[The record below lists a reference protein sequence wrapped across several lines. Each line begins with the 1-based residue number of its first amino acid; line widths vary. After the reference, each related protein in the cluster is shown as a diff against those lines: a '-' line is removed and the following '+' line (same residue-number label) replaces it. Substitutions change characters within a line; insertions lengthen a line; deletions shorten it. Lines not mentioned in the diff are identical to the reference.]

1 MTRHLLPAASPSAA
15 RPPLPSN
22 GWRLSILGA
31 AAAVALG
38 LASTDASAFTLGQLK
53 VQSALGE
60 PLRAEIDVTEMAA
73 NEAEGL
79 KINIATAEA
88 FRNAGVPYNSALSDV
103 KATLQRRAGGQY
115 VVRLSG
121 NRPMNDPFIDLLL
134 EANGASGRIVRD
146 YTVLLDPPATRQAAT
161 STPAAPISPQ
171 IATPVERTAPAARA
185 RRERAPV
192 VAAPAAAAPAP
203 SPAPAAAAPAPVT
216 AAAPARSAGGGEQ
229 VTVQRGDT
237 AGKIAATYKPA
248 DVSLDQMLVALL
260 MANPDAFVGGN
271 VNRMRAGAVL
281 DLPSSAEASA
291 VPPAEARRT
300 ITAQSRDFG
309 SYRQRLADNAPTSNV
324 AAAGRKASGKLQA
337 NVEDRNAAASSPD
350 KLTISQGN
358 AATRA
363 ADEKVAQNR
372 QAQDSSNRVAELSKN
387 ISELNKLKTATGT
400 GSSAAAPAAA
410 PAPATPGIP
419 VPAPNTSATVAPP
432 AASPAPAPA
441 PAAAAPVAATAP
453 AAAAAPA
460 APAAAAPSTPPT
472 PEATQAAPAAAA
484 TPAADA
490 QAAPAGTP
498 PVAADATAAPAAAA
512 ASAAAAAAPKPAV
525 KKAAPPP
532 PPPEPTFLE
541 ELMDNPLM
549 LAGAALIALLVGF
562 LLYRVLG
569 RRREEMSESVFLES
583 RIPKD
588 SFFGASGGESVDTK
602 HRGDSTVSSLSYSP
616 SQLDAGDVD
625 PVAEADVYLAYGRD
639 LQAEEILRE
648 ALRLNPDRTAIH
660 LKLLEIHAKRRDV
673 RAYESLATEVHK
685 LTGGL
690 GSDWN
695 RVVDMGKDLDP
706 GNPLYES
713 GSPRSG
719 GSGGASAAETAAFA
733 GALAAAAKP
742 ATPAPVVA
750 PPVAVAPP
758 AFVPSV
764 APLDF
769 DLDLTTPP
777 APAPAPAPAPQH
789 APVGAS
795 LPKSAYAPAPTTA
808 RPAAPLSNGH
818 AHATP
823 VDLENDF
830 DTAPGALSA
839 DTLPG
844 SLSLSDPEHN
854 TRPAMLRNALP
865 ADSGFIEFDMS
876 ALAGLPAARPA
887 ETAKPAA
894 TAAAQND
901 EGDDSPHA
909 VKLSLARELQAIGDV
924 EGARSLV
931 EEVEAESAGDLKSQA
946 RQLLAE
952 LR

>member
-1 MTRHLLPAASPSAA
+1 M
-15 RPPLPSN
+15 
-22 GWRLSILGA
+22 
-31 AAAVALG
+31 ALG
-38 LASTDASAFTLGQLK
+38 IASADASAFTLGQLK

-88 FRNAGVPYNSALSDV
+88 FKSAGVPYNAALSDV

-115 VVRLSG
+115 VVRLNG
-121 NRPMNDPFIDLLL
+121 NRPLNDPFIDLLL
-134 EANGASGRIVRD
+134 EANGSSGRIVRD

-161 STPAAPISPQ
+161 STPAAPIAPQ
-171 IATPVERTAPAARA
+171 IATPVERAAPAPRV
-185 RRERAPV
+185 RRERAAPPV
-192 VAAPAAAAPAP
+192 ATAP
-203 SPAPAAAAPAPVT
+203 SAPAAAPAPVT
-216 AAAPARSAGGGEQ
+216 AAAPARAGGGGGEQ

-237 AGKIAATYKPA
+237 ASKIAGAHKPA

-260 MANPDAFVGGN
+260 LANPDAFVGGN

-281 DLPSSAEASA
+281 DLPSAAEASA
-291 VPPAEARRT
+291 VTPAEARRT
-300 ITAQSRDFG
+300 VTAQSRDFG
-309 SYRQRLADNAPTSNV
+309 SYRQRLAENAPTANV
-324 AAAGRKASGKLQA
+324 AAASRNASGKLQA
-337 NVEDRNAAASSPD
+337 NVEDRNAAASAPD
-350 KLTISQGN
+350 KLTISQGGG
-358 AATRA
+358 AARA
-363 ADEKVAQNR
+363 ADEKVAQAR

-387 ISELNKLKTATGT
+387 IEDLNKLKAATGAGSGT
-400 GSSAAAPAAA
+400 GSSAPAAA
-410 PAPATPGIP
+410 STPSTAPGIP
-419 VPAPNTSATVAPP
+419 VPAPSTSATTASAP
-432 AASPAPAPA
+432 ASPAP
-441 PAAAAPVAATAP
+441 V
-453 AAAAAPA
+453 AAAPA
-460 APAAAAPSTPPT
+460 APAVAPAAPT
-472 PEATQAAPAAAA
+472 PEATAAAPGAAAA
-484 TPAADA
+484 AVAATPSAADA
-490 QAAPAGTP
+490 AAVPAT
-498 PVAADATAAPAAAA
+498 AA
-512 ASAAAAAAPKPAV
+512 ASAAAAAPVTPAPAA
-525 KKAAPPP
+525 KKVVAAPP

-541 ELMDNPLM
+541 ELLDNPLM
-549 LAGAALIALLVGF
+549 LAGGALIALLIGF

-602 HRGDSTVSSLSYSP
+602 NRGDSTVSSLSYSP

-673 RAYESLATEVHK
+673 RAFESLATEVHK
-685 LTGGL
+685 LTGGS

-713 GSPRSG
+713 GAPRS
-719 GSGGASAAETAAFA
+719 SGGASAAETAAFA

-742 ATPAPVVA
+742 VAAPPATPPAA
-750 PPVAVAPP
+750 SAPP

-769 DLDLTTPP
+769 DLDLIAPPPP
-777 APAPAPAPAPQH
+777 APAPAPLQNH

-808 RPAAPLSNGH
+808 RPAASLSNGH
-818 AHATP
+818 LETP

-830 DTAPGALSA
+830 DTAPGALTA
-839 DTLPG
+839 NTLPG
-844 SLSLSDPEHN
+844 SLSDVDN

-876 ALAGLPAARPA
+876 ALAGLPATRSA
-887 ETAKPAA
+887 ETTRPSPIAHDDD
-894 TAAAQND
+894 NGD
-901 EGDDSPHA
+901 ESPHA

-931 EEVEAESAGDLKSQA
+931 EEVEAESAGELKTQA